1 MSFLILCG
9 KMLHDKVLQKHG
21 SEAMVSIKGT
31 DAGDV
36 YLIRVIG
43 KTDSLDHIDLDRAT
57 LYADNYKFKNEKVYV
72 AGRIRQIHKDE
83 EIFKMLKRM
92 ESAMERPMWKT
103 YVYQKEMSVL

>member
-9 KMLHDKVLQKHG
+9 EMLHDEVLQKHG

-31 DAGDV
+31 RGGDV

-43 KTDSLDHIDLDRAT
+43 ETGSQAYIDLNRAT
-57 LYADNYKFKNEKVYV
+57 LYAYNYKFKDEKVYV
-72 AGRIRQIHKDE
+72 AGRIRQMNEDE

-92 ESAMERPMWKT
+92 ESTMERPMWKT
-103 YVYQKEMSVL
+103 YVYQRHEH

>member
-9 KMLHDKVLQKHG
+9 EMLHDKVLEKHD
-21 SEAMVSIKGT
+21 SEAMVSIKG
-31 DAGDV
+31 ARGGDV

-43 KTDSLDHIDLDRAT
+43 ETDSRFVYIDLEGAT
-57 LYADNYKFKNEKVYV
+57 LHADNYKFKNDQVYV
-72 AGRIRQIHKDE
+72 PLRIQQIHKDE

-103 YVYQKEMSVL
+103 HVYQ